1 MVRIPWSHNL
11 VIISKCKDVTEALY
25 YVNKTI
31 EHNWSRNVLA
41 HQIESELY
49 QREGKAVT
57 NFVKTLP
64 APQSDLAQQLIKDPY
79 NFDFLTLTKD
89 YNERELETALTDHRY
104 SAL

>member
-1 MVRIPWSHNL
+1 M
-11 VIISKCKDVTEALY
+11 
-25 YVNKTI
+25 
-31 EHNWSRNVLA
+31 A